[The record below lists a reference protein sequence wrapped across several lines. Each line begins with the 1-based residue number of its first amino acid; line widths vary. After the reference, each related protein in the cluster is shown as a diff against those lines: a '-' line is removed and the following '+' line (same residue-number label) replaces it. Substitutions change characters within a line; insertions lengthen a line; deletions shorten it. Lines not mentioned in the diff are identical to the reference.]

1 MKKSNI
7 FHTPLI
13 VVHIEEQAD
22 PAYAEVIFLQS
33 TRYYRLLKTHPDY
46 AGLMR
51 SLKSSLE
58 QKRPLKVECDQV
70 NDDVIVG
77 LEWNSP

>member
-1 MKKSNI
+1 MKKTTI

-13 VVHIEEQAD
+13 VVHIDEQAD

-33 TRYYRLLKTHPDY
+33 TRFYRLLKTHPDY
-46 AGLMR
+46 AGLLR

-58 QKRPLKVECDQV
+58 HKRPLKVECDQI
-70 NDDVIVG
+70 NDNVIMG
-77 LEWNSP
+77 LE